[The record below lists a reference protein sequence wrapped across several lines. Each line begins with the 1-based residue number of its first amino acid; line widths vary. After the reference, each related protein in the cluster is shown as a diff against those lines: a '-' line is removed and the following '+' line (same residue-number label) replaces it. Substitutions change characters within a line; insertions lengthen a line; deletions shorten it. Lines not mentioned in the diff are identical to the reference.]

1 MVEAKTRVRIPRERL
16 GVLIG
21 PNGITKLHIEKA
33 LNVNMTVNSED
44 GNVELALKPDSQD
57 PTQIFRAKNV
67 VTAISRGFSPNS
79 ALRLL
84 DEETNIDIIDLRD
97 IFKSQ
102 SDIQRVKGR
111 IIGRGGKTRRIIE
124 ELTDVDVR
132 VYGNTVSLIGSI
144 GFEVAKEAVQML
156 IEGRQHKT
164 VYRFLHRKKRKLK
177 EEEIKIWKPTPKE
190 MLEE

>member
-21 PNGITKLHIEKA
+21 PNGTTKLHIEKA
-33 LNVNMTVNSED
+33 LNVNIAVNSED
-44 GNVELALKPDSQD
+44 GNVELELKPDVQD

-67 VTAISRGFSPNS
+67 VTAISRGFSPKS
-79 ALRLL
+79 ALRLI
-84 DEETNIDIIDLRD
+84 EEDTMIDIIDLRD
-97 IFKSQ
+97 LFKSQ

-124 ELTDVDVR
+124 ELTGVDVC
-132 VYGNTVSLIGSI
+132 VFGNTVSLIGSI
-144 GFEVAKEAVQML
+144 GFEVAREAVQML
-156 IEGRQHKT
+156 IDGRQHKT

-177 EEEIKIWKPTPKE
+177 EEEMQIWKKTPE
-190 MLEE
+190 DMEEG